1 MHVYLTECHSSEAA
15 MLECEVY
22 YFMSQTAKD
31 RLLKLVCTSHLEK
44 CPTVLVIMPGVLVL
58 FTSRE
63 RVTIA
68 SVMPFHEN

>member
-1 MHVYLTECHSSEAA
+1 
-15 MLECEVY
+15 MLEREVY

-44 CPTVLVIMPGVLVL
+44 CPTVLVIMSGVLLL
-58 FTSRE
+58 FIE

-68 SVMPFHEN
+68 SVMHLHEN